1 MADVFAGLGES
12 KSSFEPLD
20 LTAVEEVLFDYAKEF
35 QKMASRQLRRA
46 NKISSGKLEDSIS
59 FEVTE
64 TDAGFELALKVLDY
78 YKFVDQG
85 VRGAGANS
93 KNNTSPYKYRDKMP
107 PIKEILKWVKQKG
120 SLKASAEDQKRGL
133 SKAQKSSRAL
143 KAAAKKIK
151 PKTLAFLIARKIQQR
166 GLPYTGFWERSFEK
180 TFKGLDVKLAQVT
193 GLNIRTNFDQLIKEI
208 KSR

>member
-1 MADVFAGLGES
+1 MADALSGLGET
-12 KSSFEPLD
+12 KSGFEPLD
-20 LTAVEEVLFDYAKEF
+20 LSAIEKVLFEYAAEF

-46 NKISSGKLEDSIS
+46 NKISTGKLEDSIT
-59 FEVTE
+59 FEVTDTGE
-64 TDAGFELALKVLDY
+64 GYELALKVLDY

-107 PIKEILKWVKQKG
+107 PIKEILKWIKKKG

-143 KAAAKKIK
+143 RAAAKRLK

-180 TFKGLDVKLAQVT
+180 TFKGLDVKLAEVT
-193 GLNIRTNFDQLIKEI
+193 GLNIRTNFDELIKEI

>member
-1 MADVFAGLGES
+1 MADALSGLGES

-20 LTAVEEVLFDYAKEF
+20 LSAVEEVLFDYAKEF

-59 FEVTE
+59 FEITE
-64 TDAGFELALKVLDY
+64 TNNGFELALKVLDY

-107 PIKEILKWVKQKG
+107 PIKEILKWIKQKG

-180 TFKGLDVKLAQVT
+180 TFKGLDVKLAEVT

>member
-20 LTAVEEVLFDYAKEF
+20 LSAVEEVLFDYAKQF

-46 NKISSGKLEDSIS
+46 NKISTGKLEDSIT
-59 FEVTE
+59 FEI
-64 TDAGFELALKVLDY
+64 TDTGEGYELALKVLDY

-85 VRGAGANS
+85 VQGSGSNS
-93 KNNTSPYKYRDKMP
+93 RNKTSPYKYRDKMP
-107 PIKEILKWVKQKG
+107 PVKEILKWISQKG

-133 SKAQKSSRAL
+133 SNAQKSSRSLSAT
-143 KAAAKKIK
+143 AKKIK

-166 GLPYTGFWERSFEK
+166 GLPYTGFWERSFEQ

-193 GLNIRTNFDQLIKEI
+193 GLNIRTNFEQLIKEI

>member
-1 MADVFAGLGES
+1 MADALSGVGET
-12 KSSFEPLD
+12 KSGFEPLD
-20 LTAVEEVLFDYAKEF
+20 LSAIEKVLFEYAAEF

-46 NKISSGKLEDSIS
+46 NKISTGKLEDSIS

-64 TDAGFELALKVLDY
+64 TDGGFELALKVLDY
-78 YKFVDQG
+78 YKFVDKG

-93 KNNTSPYKYRDKMP
+93 KNKTSPYKYRDKMP
-107 PIKEILKWVKQKG
+107 PIKEILKWIKQKG

-143 KAAAKKIK
+143 RAAAKRLK

-180 TFKGLDVKLAQVT
+180 TFKGLDVKLAEVT

>member
-1 MADVFAGLGES
+1 MADALSGVGET
-12 KSSFEPLD
+12 KSEFEPLD
-20 LTAVEEVLFDYAKEF
+20 LSAIEKVLFEYAAEF

-46 NKISSGKLEDSIS
+46 NKISTGKLEDSIS

-107 PIKEILKWVKQKG
+107 PIKEILKWIKQKG

-143 KAAAKKIK
+143 RATAKKLK

-166 GLPYTGFWERSFEK
+166 GLPYTGFWERSFEQ
-180 TFKGLDVKLAQVT
+180 TFKGLDVKLAEVT
-193 GLNIRTNFDQLIKEI
+193 GLNIRTNFDELIKEI

>member
-1 MADVFAGLGES
+1 MADALSGVGEN

-20 LTAVEEVLFDYAKEF
+20 LSAVEEVLFDYAKQF

-46 NKISSGKLEDSIS
+46 NKISTGKLEDSIT
-59 FEVTE
+59 FEVTD
-64 TDAGFELALKVLDY
+64 TGDGYELALKVLYY

-85 VRGAGANS
+85 VRGAGENS

-107 PIKEILKWVKQKG
+107 PIKEILKWIKQKG

-180 TFKGLDVKLAQVT
+180 TFKGLDVKLAEVT

>member
-12 KSSFEPLD
+12 KSSFDPLD

-107 PIKEILKWVKQKG
+107 PIKEILKWIKQKG

-180 TFKGLDVKLAQVT
+180 TFKGLDVKLAEVT

>member
-1 MADVFAGLGES
+1 MADALAGLGET
-12 KSSFEPLD
+12 KSGFEPLD
-20 LTAVEEVLFDYAKEF
+20 LSDIEKVLFEYAAEF

-46 NKISSGKLEDSIS
+46 NKISTGKLEDSIS

-107 PIKEILKWVKQKG
+107 PIKEILKWIKQKG
-120 SLKASAEDQKRGL
+120 SLKSSAEDQKRGL

-143 KAAAKKIK
+143 RAAAKKLK

-166 GLPYTGFWERSFEK
+166 GLPYTGFWERSFEQ
-180 TFKGLDVKLAQVT
+180 TFKGLDVKLAEVT
-193 GLNIRTNFDQLIKEI
+193 GLNIRTNFDELIKEI

>member
-1 MADVFAGLGES
+1 MADALSGLGET
-12 KSSFEPLD
+12 KSGFEPLD
-20 LTAVEEVLFDYAKEF
+20 LSAIEKVLFEYAAEF

-46 NKISSGKLEDSIS
+46 NKISTGKLEDSIS

-107 PIKEILKWVKQKG
+107 PIKEILKWIKQKG

-143 KAAAKKIK
+143 RAAAKKLK

-166 GLPYTGFWERSFEK
+166 GLPYTGFWERSFEQ
-180 TFKGLDVKLAQVT
+180 TFKGLDVKLAEVT
-193 GLNIRTNFDQLIKEI
+193 GLNIRTNFDELIKEI

>member
-1 MADVFAGLGES
+1 MADALAGLGET
-12 KSSFEPLD
+12 KSGFEPLD
-20 LTAVEEVLFDYAKEF
+20 LSDIEKVLFEYAAEF

-46 NKISSGKLEDSIS
+46 NKISTGKLEDSIS

-107 PIKEILKWVKQKG
+107 PIKEILKWIKQKG

-143 KAAAKKIK
+143 RATAKKLK

-166 GLPYTGFWERSFEK
+166 GLPYTGFWERGFEQ
-180 TFKGLDVKLAQVT
+180 TFKGLDVKLAEVT
-193 GLNIRTNFDQLIKEI
+193 GLNIRTNFDELIKEI

>member
-1 MADVFAGLGES
+1 MADALSGLGET
-12 KSSFEPLD
+12 KSGFEPLD
-20 LTAVEEVLFDYAKEF
+20 LSDIEKVLFEYAAEF

-46 NKISSGKLEDSIS
+46 NKISTGKLEDSIS

-107 PIKEILKWVKQKG
+107 PIKEILKWIKKKG

-133 SKAQKSSRAL
+133 SKAQKSSRVLRAT
-143 KAAAKKIK
+143 AKKLK

-166 GLPYTGFWERSFEK
+166 GLPYTGFWERSFEQ
-180 TFKGLDVKLAQVT
+180 TFKGLDVKLAEVT
-193 GLNIRTNFDQLIKEI
+193 GLNIRTNFDELIKEI

>member
-20 LTAVEEVLFDYAKEF
+20 LSAVEEVLLDYAKQF

-46 NKISSGKLEDSIS
+46 NKISTGKLEESIA
-59 FEVTE
+59 FEVTDTGE
-64 TDAGFELALKVLDY
+64 GYELALKVLDY

-85 VRGAGANS
+85 VRGAGPNS
-93 KNNTSPYKYRDKMP
+93 RNKTSPYKYRDKMP
-107 PIKEILKWVKQKG
+107 PVKEILKWISQKG
-120 SLKASAEDQKRGL
+120 SLKAVAEDQRRGL
-133 SKAQKSSRAL
+133 SKAQKKSRAL
-143 KAAAKKIK
+143 KATSQKIK
-151 PKTLAFLIARKIQQR
+151 PKSLAFLIARKIHQR
-166 GLPYTGFWERSFEK
+166 GLPYTGFWERSFEQ

>member
-46 NKISSGKLEDSIS
+46 NKISTGKLEDSIS

-107 PIKEILKWVKQKG
+107 PIKEILKWIKQKG

-143 KAAAKKIK
+143 RAAAKKIK

>member
-1 MADVFAGLGES
+1 MADALSGVGET
-12 KSSFEPLD
+12 KSGFEPLD
-20 LTAVEEVLFDYAKEF
+20 LSAIEKVLFEYAAEF

-46 NKISSGKLEDSIS
+46 NKISTGKLEDSIS

-85 VRGAGANS
+85 VRGAGSNS
-93 KNNTSPYKYRDKMP
+93 KNKTSPYKYRDKMP
-107 PIKEILKWVKQKG
+107 PIKEILKWIKQKG

-143 KAAAKKIK
+143 RAAAKKLK

-180 TFKGLDVKLAQVT
+180 TFKGLDVKLAEVT
-193 GLNIRTNFDQLIKEI
+193 GLNIRTNFDELIKEI

>member
-12 KSSFEPLD
+12 KSSFDPLD
-20 LTAVEEVLFDYAKEF
+20 LTAVEEVLFDYAKQF

-46 NKISSGKLEDSIS
+46 NKISTGKLEDSIS
-59 FEVTE
+59 FEITE
-64 TDAGFELALKVLDY
+64 TNNGFELALKVLDY

-107 PIKEILKWVKQKG
+107 PIKEILKWIKQKG

-143 KAAAKKIK
+143 RATAKKLK

-180 TFKGLDVKLAQVT
+180 TFKGLDVKLAEVT
-193 GLNIRTNFDQLIKEI
+193 GLNIRTNFDELIKEI

>member
-1 MADVFAGLGES
+1 MADALSGLGES
-12 KSSFEPLD
+12 ESSFEPLD
-20 LTAVEEVLFDYAKEF
+20 LSAIEKVLFEYAAEF

-46 NKISSGKLEDSIS
+46 NKISTGKLEDSIS

-64 TDAGFELALKVLDY
+64 TDGGFELALKVLDY

-93 KNNTSPYKYRDKMP
+93 KNKTSPYKYRDKMP
-107 PIKEILKWVKQKG
+107 PIKEILKWIKQKG
-120 SLKASAEDQKRGL
+120 SLKASAEDQKQGL
-133 SKAQKSSRAL
+133 SKAQKSSRSL
-143 KAAAKKIK
+143 RAAAKRLK

-180 TFKGLDVKLAQVT
+180 TFKGLDVKLAEVT

>member
-1 MADVFAGLGES
+1 MADALSGLGET
-12 KSSFEPLD
+12 KSGFEPLD
-20 LTAVEEVLFDYAKEF
+20 LSAIEKVLFEYAEEF

-46 NKISSGKLEDSIS
+46 NKISTGKLEDSIS

-64 TDAGFELALKVLDY
+64 TDEGFELALKVLDY

-107 PIKEILKWVKQKG
+107 PIKEILKWIKQKG

-143 KAAAKKIK
+143 RATAKKLK

-180 TFKGLDVKLAQVT
+180 TFKGLDVKLAEVT
-193 GLNIRTNFDQLIKEI
+193 GLNIRTNFDELIKEI

>member
-1 MADVFAGLGES
+1 MADALSGLGETNS
-12 KSSFEPLD
+12 GFEPLD
-20 LTAVEEVLFDYAKEF
+20 LSAIEKVLFEYAAEF

-46 NKISSGKLEDSIS
+46 NKISTGKLEDSIS

-64 TDAGFELALKVLDY
+64 TDGGFELALKVLDY

-107 PIKEILKWVKQKG
+107 PIKEILKWIKQKG

-143 KAAAKKIK
+143 RATAKKLK

-180 TFKGLDVKLAQVT
+180 TFKGLDVKLAEVT
-193 GLNIRTNFDQLIKEI
+193 GLNIRTNFDELIKEI

>member
-12 KSSFEPLD
+12 KSSFDPLD

-46 NKISSGKLEDSIS
+46 NKISTGKLEDSIS

-180 TFKGLDVKLAQVT
+180 TFKGLDVKLAEVT

>member
-1 MADVFAGLGES
+1 MADALSGVGET
-12 KSSFEPLD
+12 KSGFEPLD
-20 LTAVEEVLFDYAKEF
+20 LSDIEKVLFEYAAEF

-46 NKISSGKLEDSIS
+46 NKISTGKLEDSIT
-59 FEVTE
+59 FEVTDTGE
-64 TDAGFELALKVLDY
+64 GYELALKVLDY

-85 VRGAGANS
+85 VQGSGANS
-93 KNNTSPYKYRDKMP
+93 KNKTSPYKYRDKMP
-107 PIKEILKWVKQKG
+107 PIKEILKWIKQKG

-143 KAAAKKIK
+143 RATAKKLK

-166 GLPYTGFWERSFEK
+166 GLPYTGFWERSFEQ

-193 GLNIRTNFDQLIKEI
+193 GLNIRTNFDKLIKEI

>member
-1 MADVFAGLGES
+1 MADALSGLGES
-12 KSSFEPLD
+12 ESSFEPLD
-20 LTAVEEVLFDYAKEF
+20 LSAIEKVLFEYAAEF

-46 NKISSGKLEDSIS
+46 NKISTGKLEDSIS

-107 PIKEILKWVKQKG
+107 PIKEILKWIKKKG

-143 KAAAKKIK
+143 RAAAKRLK

-180 TFKGLDVKLAQVT
+180 TFKGLDVKLAEVT

>member
-1 MADVFAGLGES
+1 MADALSGLGET
-12 KSSFEPLD
+12 KSGFEPLD
-20 LTAVEEVLFDYAKEF
+20 LSDIEKVLFEYAAEF

-46 NKISSGKLEDSIS
+46 NKISTGKLEDSIS

-64 TDAGFELALKVLDY
+64 TDGGFELALKVLDY

-107 PIKEILKWVKQKG
+107 PIKEILKWIKQKG

-143 KAAAKKIK
+143 RATAKKLK

-180 TFKGLDVKLAQVT
+180 TFKGLDVKLAEVT
-193 GLNIRTNFDQLIKEI
+193 GLNIRTNFDELIKEI

>member
-12 KSSFEPLD
+12 NSSFEPLD
-20 LTAVEEVLFDYAKEF
+20 LSAVEEVLFDYAKQF
-35 QKMASRQLRRA
+35 QKMASRQLRQS
-46 NKISSGKLEDSIS
+46 NKISSGALEESIA
-59 FEVTE
+59 FEVTD
-64 TDAGFELALKVLDY
+64 TGDGYELALKVLDY

-85 VRGAGANS
+85 VRGAGSNS
-93 KNNTSPYKYRDKMP
+93 RNKTSPYKYRNKMP
-107 PIKEILKWVKQKG
+107 PVKEILKWISQKG
-120 SLKASAEDQKRGL
+120 SLKASAEDQRRGL

-143 KAAAKKIK
+143 RGATQRIK

-166 GLPYTGFWERSFEK
+166 GLPYTGFWERSFEQ

-193 GLNIRTNFDQLIKEI
+193 GLNIRTNFEQLIKEI